1 MGISKETIATDHEFF
16 YNDFVSQI
24 IFNPP
29 RMSSVEQEVAHC
41 KAILKRSSV
50 VDIRFTNGD
59 AVVLNRVLASKTPI
73 WAVVG
78 GLLSLYVGV
87 SFFSLADTVY
97 LFFKFILTQL
107 LSYKK

>member
-1 MGISKETIATDHEFF
+1 MGVSKETIATDHEFF
-16 YNDFVSQI
+16 YNDFVSKI

-29 RMSSVEQEVAHC
+29 WMSKVEQEVAHC

-59 AVVLNRVLASKTPI
+59 AVVLKRVLASKTPI

-87 SFFSLADTVY
+87 SFLSLADTVY
-97 LFFKFILTQL
+97 LVLKFILTH
-107 LSYKK
+107 LSSKNS

>member
-16 YNDFVSQI
+16 YNDFVSKI